1 MNLRRMGKN
10 HALLFGA
17 IGMGA
22 LAMTWA
28 GGAVAAVQGQCS
40 NCHTMHASQ
49 DNQAMGSGPFD
60 VLLLFD
66 CLGCHTG
73 TNRPAGTDPGGT
85 VAPSNAPGVL
95 DTVDPFAAG
104 TFLAG
109 GNFYSVESGNDA
121 HGHNVKVLPTGH
133 TDALLGNIPPGYD
146 GTTPTVAA
154 LESPFLS
161 CAGATGC
168 HGDLTVSRT
177 ESEAQSFAAIA
188 GAHHGQTG
196 VVDGSTV
203 GQSFRFLLGMP
214 GGEDDDYEFTTNA
227 SDHNV
232 YPGKARAADSDEADG
247 GLGALTMSGL
257 CAKCHAN
264 FHNSSPAGT
273 STGIEGSGWG
283 NPWIRHPTDFD
294 FSTLDPASEY
304 FVNMD
309 TYNPLVPVG
318 RDITQVGAANFQGL
332 VGLQDSNVGET
343 GGNIVICLSCHRAHG
358 SQYND
363 ILRWDY
369 EDMVAGAPTGGME
382 DNGCFYCHATKD

>member
-1 MNLRRMGKN
+1 MNLRPMRKS

-17 IGMGA
+17 LGLGVLM
-22 LAMTWA
+22 MA
-28 GGAVAAVQGQCS
+28 GGADAQVQGQCS

-49 DNQAMGSGPFD
+49 NNQAMGSGGPFD
-60 VLLLFD
+60 VLLRFD

-73 TNRPAGTDPGGT
+73 SNGTGAVPGT
-85 VAPSNAPGVL
+85 VSGSNAPGVL
-95 DTVDPFAAG
+95 DTGDPFTADS
-104 TFLAG
+104 FLAG
-109 GNFYSVESGNDA
+109 GNFYSVEQGNDA

-133 TDALLGNIPPGYD
+133 TDALLGDTPPGYD

-154 LESPFLS
+154 LPSPHLS
-161 CAGATGC
+161 CGGATGC
-168 HGDLTVSRT
+168 HGDLTVSRPDD
-177 ESEAQSFAAIA
+177 SEAQSFAAIA

-214 GGEDDDYEFTTNA
+214 GGESADYEFAPSSTN
-227 SDHNV
+227 HNV

-264 FHNSSPAGT
+264 FHNSSPTGT
-273 STGIEGSGWG
+273 STGIQGEGGWG

-294 FSTLDPASEY
+294 FSGLGGEY
-304 FVNMD
+304 AVNMD
-309 TYNPLVPVG
+309 VYNPLVPVG
-318 RDITQVGAANFQGL
+318 RDITQVGAANFQDL
-332 VGLQDSNVGET
+332 VGQQDSNIGET

-358 SQYND
+358 SQYDD

-369 EDMVAGAPTGGME
+369 VDMVAGAPTGGMA
-382 DNGCFYCHATKD
+382 DNGCFYCHATKDGA